1 MTGSCLLFAQN
12 QDSIIIYG
20 SNSCN
25 HCINLKSSL
34 DSAEIVYK
42 FYDVDINPAKENEM
56 IDKLRSHQIRGNI
69 TLPVVDVNREE
80 LLIKAT
86 FESILNS
93 LKKTD

>member
-1 MTGSCLLFAQN
+1 MTGSSLLFTQN
-12 QDSIIIYG
+12 RDSIIIYG

-34 DSAEIVYK
+34 DSAAIVYT
-42 FYDVDINPAKENEM
+42 FYDVDINPAKEKEM
-56 IDKLRSHQIRGNI
+56 IDKLRNHKIRGNI
-69 TLPVVDVNREE
+69 TLPVVDVNGEE

-86 FESILNS
+86 FESLSKS